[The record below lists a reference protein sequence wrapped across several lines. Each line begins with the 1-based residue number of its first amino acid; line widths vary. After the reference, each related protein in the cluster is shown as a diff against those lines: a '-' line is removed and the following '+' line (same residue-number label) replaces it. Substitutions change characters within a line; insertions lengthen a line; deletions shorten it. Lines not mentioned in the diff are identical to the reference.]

1 MVNIASVTAD
11 DPSTRTHQVLAAPR
25 RAELLALLRA
35 SAEPLTVV
43 EAADAVDLHT
53 NTTRLHLDLLVQ
65 VGLAERVTEQRT
77 SPGRPRTLYRATA
90 QPAEADDDS
99 YRALAG
105 VLADGLAATKDPGRA
120 AIEAGERWARALDE
134 RAGLTG
140 ATQSVS
146 VAVEL
151 EQLLDELGFEP
162 EMDLPHGLIRLHR
175 CPFAEV
181 AKSNRTV
188 VCGVHLGMLRAS
200 LHRLGAAS
208 ERVELESFVTEEPL
222 LCLVHLDPETGAAP
236 KPRPKR
242 TGRRVS

>member
-35 SAEPLTVV
+35 SSEPLGVV
-43 EAADAVDLHT
+43 EAAEAVGLHT
-53 NTTRLHLDLLVQ
+53 NTTRLHLDQLVQ

-77 SPGRPRTLYRATA
+77 SPGRPRTLYRAAA
-90 QPAEADDDS
+90 QPPEQDVDS

-105 VLADGLAATKDPGRA
+105 VLADGLAATTDPFRA
-120 AIEAGERWARALDE
+120 AVEAGERWARALDE
-134 RAGLTG
+134 RPAG
-140 ATQSVS
+140 AQQP
-146 VAVEL
+146 VAAEL

-162 EMDLPHGLIRLHR
+162 EMDLEHGEILLHR

-181 AKSNRTV
+181 ARENRTV

-200 LHRLGAAS
+200 LRHLGMPAAQIS
-208 ERVELESFVTEEPL
+208 LESFVTEEPL
-222 LCLVHLDPETGAAP
+222 LCRVHVDLGQPN
-236 KPRPKR
+236 RS
-242 TGRRVS
+242 GRRAP

>member
-35 SAEPLTVV
+35 SAEPLTVIA
-43 EAADAVDLHT
+43 AADAVGLHT

-65 VGLAERVTEQRT
+65 VGLAERITEQRT

-90 QPAEADDDS
+90 QPAEPDDDS

-134 RAGLTG
+134 RAGPTG
-140 ATQSVS
+140 ETQS

-151 EQLLDELGFEP
+151 QQLLDELGFEP

-181 AKSNRTV
+181 AKINRTV

-200 LHRLGAAS
+200 LSRLGAANDH
-208 ERVELESFVTEEPL
+208 VELESFVTEEPL

-242 TGRRVS
+242 AGRRVS

>member
-43 EAADAVDLHT
+43 EAAEAVGLHT

-77 SPGRPRTLYRATA
+77 SPGRPRTLYRAAA
-90 QPAEADDDS
+90 QPAEPDDDS

-105 VLADGLAATKDPGRA
+105 VLADGMAATKDPGRA
-120 AIEAGERWARALDE
+120 AIVAGERWARALDE
-134 RAGLTG
+134 RAGPTG
-140 ATQSVS
+140 ATQSV
-146 VAVEL
+146 AVEL
-151 EQLLDELGFEP
+151 AQLLVELGFEP
-162 EMDLPHGLIRLHR
+162 ELDLPHGLIRLHR

-188 VCGVHLGMLRAS
+188 VCGVHLGMLRAT
-200 LHRLGAAS
+200 LERLGAAS

-222 LCLVHLDPETGAAP
+222 LCLVHLDLGATTDP
-236 KPRPKR
+236 GPRPKP